1 MGTQFFYTGE
11 LDSQGRAC
19 GYGKAKSKK
28 HGSGTYQ
35 GSFYNDTA
43 EGLQGEYIICVTNFY
58 ELVIKYASC
67 SRMEGEMR
75 EGYWFGKRTLYNH
88 M

>member
-1 MGTQFFYTGE
+1 MNLILKEELAGMAKLKARNMGRGHTRVRFITTLQ
-11 LDSQGRAC
+11 
-19 GYGKAKSKK
+19 KAYKVS
-28 HGSGTYQ
+28 
-35 GSFYNDTA
+35 
-43 EGLQGEYIICVTNFY
+43 ICICVTNLY

-67 SRMEGEMR
+67 SRIEGEMR